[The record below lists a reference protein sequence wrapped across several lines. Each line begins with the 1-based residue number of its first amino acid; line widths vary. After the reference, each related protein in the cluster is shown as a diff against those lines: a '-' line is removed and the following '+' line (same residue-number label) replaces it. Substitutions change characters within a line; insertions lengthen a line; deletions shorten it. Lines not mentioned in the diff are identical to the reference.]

1 MESRANDAFDVTIFP
16 NSTDG
21 RIDLLINDKAPEGDI
36 DVKLS
41 DNTGDSLYQGE
52 TLKLRI
58 EQILSKNNSGQYFF
72 SVKQGNDS
80 KIIRMFKQ

>member
-1 MESRANDAFDVTIFP
+1 MESRTNDAFDVTIFP

-41 DNTGDSLYQGE
+41 DNTGDSLYQGKGNWE

-58 EQILSKNNSGQYFF
+58 EQILSENNSGQYFF
-72 SVKQGNDS
+72 SVKRR
-80 KIIRMFKQ
+80 IIVR